1 MIVKGVPLPSPTPE
15 IDAYLF
21 KVFVFFGQTFEEE
34 NNIHSFVAVSVN
46 E

>member
-1 MIVKGVPLPSPTPE
+1 MIVKGFPWPSPTPE
-15 IDAYLF
+15 IEAYLF
-21 KVFVFFGQTFEEE
+21 KVLVFMGQTFEE